1 MARPEPSLASAK
13 WPGNGPRRS
22 AMPLKDQGCSRDQAR
37 DLGFQVGAGEGGAGE
52 RNRIPTISLGIRQ
65 IRAADRPELGIR
77 CTASDRESP
86 SDTGVNGSSMARG
99 LSTSQPSSDSAS
111 QRLSSYPGIVTLGGA
126 VSLQE
131 NTGGNDQSLG
141 SLKMTAPPEN

>member
-1 MARPEPSLASAK
+1 MRSARTSRPSRPEMRMATMARPEPSLASAK
-13 WPGNGPRRS
+13 WPGDGPRRS
-22 AMPLKDQGCSRDQAR
+22 AMAIRDQGCSRDQAR

-86 SDTGVNGSSMARG
+86 SDTGLMAR
-99 LSTSQPSSDSAS
+99 QW
-111 QRLSSYPGIVTLGGA
+111 
-126 VSLQE
+126 
-131 NTGGNDQSLG
+131 
-141 SLKMTAPPEN
+141 PEV